1 MGLQYQLCRAA
12 HILLWSRKTWVSP
25 HTMSDA
31 EVKNGVAAEA
41 PSAEDLKAKK
51 RSAEDDDV
59 DVKKQKTENGHDAE
73 NGDDDEEAE
82 EEEDLGDEEED
93 LEGEGEDELDE
104 EDGAED
110 DEEGEEEEGEDEAE
124 RGGRIKIFVK

>member
-12 HILLWSRKTWVSP
+12 HILLWSRKTPISP

-82 EEEDLGDEEED
+82 EEEDLGEEED
-93 LEGEGEDELDE
+93 LEGKGEDELDE

-110 DEEGEEEEGEDEAE
+110 DEEGEEEEGEDE
-124 RGGRIKIFVK
+124 